1 MTGPLIESLMN
12 TAWSQAPRARLSILI
27 PFFKDDPQPLLHA
40 LAAQAMPGT
49 EIILCDDGRPDA
61 ALNSA
66 VAETVLSLE
75 TPALLLSSRV
85 NRGRSAARNRM
96 AQAAR
101 GVWVLFLDAD
111 MEPGPD
117 FLRRWLLALENTSSD
132 AVFGGYAPAAP
143 TQETRVHARLAAAS
157 DPVDAAARSRIGATA
172 VCSSN
177 LAARRAVIASVPF
190 HEDYAGW
197 GWEDVDWALSAAQQF
212 QLSHIDNPAAHAGLE
227 TVDDLLAKF
236 SRSGENFARLLHR
249 HPDYAARPG
258 AQLARMLRRFRAA
271 WFARITGA
279 AVAKAPLPT
288 RLRVIGL
295 KLYRAGVN
303 AAALSS

>member
-1 MTGPLIESLMN
+1 MTGPLTETVANPS
-12 TAWSQAPRARLSILI
+12 WEQAPCARLSILI

-66 VAETVLSLE
+66 VAETVLALE
-75 TPALLLSSRV
+75 TPVLLLSSRV

-101 GVWVLFLDAD
+101 GGWVLFLDAD

-117 FLRRWLLALENTSSD
+117 FLLRWLLALENTRAD
-132 AVFGGYAPAAP
+132 ALFGGYAPAAP
-143 TQETRVHARLAAAS
+143 DRKTHVHARLAAAS
-157 DPVDAAARSRIGATA
+157 DPVDAAARVRIGATA

-177 LAARRAVIASVPF
+177 LAVRREVIASVPF

-197 GWEDVDWALSAAQQF
+197 GWEDVDWALCAAQQF

-227 TVDDLLAKF
+227 TVDELLAKF

-258 AQLARMLRRFRAA
+258 ARLARMLRGFRAA
-271 WFARITGA
+271 GLARFVGA
-279 AVAKAPLPT
+279 AAARAPLPT

-303 AAALSS
+303 AAALTL